1 MSKVRVYELARELDL
16 ESKILV
22 DFLVELGADVRNHM
36 STIDEDIADL
46 VREHYSPDEESVI
59 PVKVLPDEEVPR
71 QRKVKRRVVEEEV
84 EKSYPRR
91 TRKIA
96 GTGRS
101 REETTRFSSKLRL
114 RKPSSRFPTQ

>member
-46 VREHYSPDEESVI
+46 VREHYS
-59 PVKVLPDEEVPR
+59 L
-71 QRKVKRRVVEEEV
+71 
-84 EKSYPRR
+84 
-91 TRKIA
+91 TRI
-96 GTGRS
+96 GRS
-101 REETTRFSSKLRL
+101 VKS
-114 RKPSSRFPTQ
+114 FPTKRYHVSAR